1 MKTLGRLALSVLV
14 ALALP
19 ACKTAEKYAK
29 NNASTAQW
37 LNANAGVA
45 SIDVSGYW
53 KSDDWGLSYFS
64 QKGNRVTGHL
74 GKYPVGGVVRGHTLY
89 LAVTED
95 NWTYYTV
102 VAAQVQRGVLE
113 GFYSDS
119 VPFSAGDQSPI
130 TLLRT
135 SP

>member
-1 MKTLGRLALSVLV
+1 MKTLGRLTLSVLV

-29 NNASTAQW
+29 NNAATAQW
-37 LNANAGVA
+37 LNANAGA
-45 SIDVSGYW
+45 STIDVSGYW
-53 KSDDWGLSYFS
+53 RSDDWGLTYFS

-95 NWTYYTV
+95 GWTYYTV
-102 VAAQVQRGVLE
+102 AAGLVQKGVLE

-119 VPFSAGDQSPI
+119 VPFSTKDQSPI
-130 TLLRT
+130 MLTRTTL
-135 SP
+135 

>member
-1 MKTLGRLALSVLV
+1 MKTLGPLALSVLV

-29 NNASTAQW
+29 NNAATAQW
-37 LNANAGVA
+37 LNANAGSS

-53 KSDDWGLSYFS
+53 RSDDWGLSYFT
-64 QKGNRVTGHL
+64 QKGNRVTGRL
-74 GKYPVGGVVRGHTLY
+74 GKYPVGGVVRGRSLY

-102 VAAQVQRGVLE
+102 VAAQVQKGVLE

-119 VPFSAGDQSPI
+119 VPFSKEDQSPI
-130 TLLRT
+130 TLVRT
-135 SP
+135 SL